1 MNLII
6 ETANGSRQCFTPD
19 DAGCFRWQIPPCS
32 GSLLMSFD
40 NNHPCLLTDPLA
52 STDNADHCI
61 CTPEN
66 GTAISPDIM
75 VMEKN
80 ARIRVLIPENCANHT
95 LAGQVWITELPED
108 HPLPNRLIRLSRDA
122 AERDK
127 AARQEIDALRCA
139 SQTLVGAITFP
150 GAEETDKG
158 SSEFMHLQDL
168 YFKTIRSTSWRIT
181 APLRTIKGKIKL
193 MKGLKK

>member
-1 MNLII
+1 MLCTILYSSG
-6 ETANGSRQCFTPD
+6 TQQTHTPNE
-19 DAGCFRWQIPPCS
+19 AGRIQWKTPACS
-32 GSLLMSFD
+32 GNILISLD
-40 NNHPCLLTDPLA
+40 NTTPCLLTEIQIY
-52 STDNADHCI
+52 ADDANRCI
-61 CTPEN
+61 ITPEN

-127 AARQEIDALRCA
+127 AARQEIDALRSA
-139 SQTLVGAITFP
+139 SQTLVGSITFP